1 MVMLDREQF
10 CNEILKI
17 DDKIRFTA
25 VYDEGEFHHKM
36 REGLESYQTPE
47 ETENSLAQAVYRW
60 HSRKKAAPK
69 IGEPIYA
76 MAKYG
81 KVYRIIISAGI
92 AGVIIVTTELNVNIE
107 EIVEKIR
114 EMRDRHYQML
124 ISNK

>member
-1 MVMLDREQF
+1 LDREQF
-10 CNEILKI
+10 CNKILEI
-17 DDKIRFTA
+17 DDEIRFTA
-25 VYDEGEFHHKM
+25 IYDEGEFYHKM

-60 HSRKKAAPK
+60 HSRKKAGPK

-81 KVYRIIISAGI
+81 KVYRIIIPAGI

-107 EIVEKIR
+107 EIVEKIIETR
-114 EMRDRHYQML
+114 NKNYQ
-124 ISNK
+124 

>member
-1 MVMLDREQF
+1 MDREQF

-17 DDKIRFTA
+17 DEKIRFTA

-36 REGLESYQTPE
+36 REGLDSYQTPE

-60 HSRKKAAPK
+60 HSRKKATPK

-81 KVYRIIISAGI
+81 KVYRIIIPAGI
-92 AGVIIVTTELNVNIE
+92 AGVIIVTTELNANVE

-114 EMRDRHYQML
+114 KIRDSLYQ
-124 ISNK
+124 